1 MAWENALDRLLL
13 KQIHLAEKGELKAV
27 EVQEQILDAWNMN
40 PARPQTAFHLGY
52 ARALLGA
59 DLPQPRAG
67 GAANRWYTFGRLR
80 GHDRCGERTWV
91 ADLIKDQ
98 AALMELLRDPEIA
111 RACMP
116 LVMRSLFWCG
126 DLHTAVSCIGYLAPS
141 GKEADTDLFVDAALT
156 DLLARL
162 EAQARDSGAEFTG
175 DILLRVIQLDLFD
188 TLPADVRCRYYRA
201 YGCYLLK
208 VGEFDAAAAQL
219 ERAAA
224 QLTHRQAQ
232 LHSSVAALT
241 GLAAMHLHD
250 FDELRVNR
258 ERSDRAGGVS
268 WFDKA
273 VSDADHAIPEAWLG
287 RGILL
292 YETDR
297 LAEAAEC
304 FGNALGSSRR
314 KDGRD
319 DHLLDRAR
327 FYLGAALLEEGKK
340 EDAKRAVRL
349 IEQSLATMAPD
360 LEVFYAVHEALKTLD
375 RKVALKFLDS
385 IEVARGTAPDQL
397 LLVALEYQSLGE
409 AEPAAKTAERVLE
422 VAVNLDQRIEAM
434 RVMLTCHNMRGDRE
448 AARGTFNDIRDLLL
462 QRGEFNELETL
473 LKNEQFVGQ
482 ALDHLEIKCELVSL
496 YEEMADRETE
506 KVTLQCAIARSLKAR
521 KDVEALQQAFGILK
535 EVEIG
540 FPELACDELRSLEK
554 LLALNHAE
562 PANPDEGQ
570 TLVRQATE
578 RLGRQPQVLVV
589 GGNERQRRHHPRFEQ
604 LAAEWGFAGE
614 WWMANYTSPQK
625 LVNQISER
633 LKSDLDLLV
642 LLHWNR
648 HETTEPALDLARK
661 AGVTAR
667 TVHYAGFTSLQVALT
682 EALGRVGINQPERPG
697 KAANQKP
704 AKTQKARGTK
714 TTRPAKTTRSPTKS
728 K

>member
-13 KQIHLAEKGELKAV
+13 KQVHLAEKGELRAAD
-27 EVQEQILDAWNMN
+27 VQAQILDTWNMN
-40 PARPQTAFHLGY
+40 SGRPQTAFHLGY

-59 DLPQPRAG
+59 DLPQPRAQD
-67 GAANRWYTFGRLR
+67 AASRWYTFGRLR

-98 AALMELLRDPEIA
+98 TALMELLQEPEIA

-126 DLHTAVSCIGYLAPS
+126 DLDTAVSCIEYLALSAKPS
-141 GKEADTDLFVDAALT
+141 DTDLFVDAALT
-156 DLLARL
+156 DLLSRL
-162 EAQARDSGAEFTG
+162 EALVRDNGGELCG
-175 DILLRVIQLDLFD
+175 DILQRVIKLGMFES
-188 TLPADVRCRYYRA
+188 LPGDVRSRYYRA
-201 YGCYLLK
+201 YGRYLLK
-208 VGEFDAAAAQL
+208 LGEFDPAAAQL
-219 ERAAA
+219 ERAAH
-224 QLTHRQAQ
+224 LSHNQAR
-232 LHSSVAALT
+232 LHSSVAALR
-241 GLAAMHLHD
+241 GLASMRLHD
-250 FDELRVNR
+250 FAEMRVNR
-258 ERSDRAGGVS
+258 ERADRASGLS

-273 VSDADHAIPEAWLG
+273 VADKENAIPEAWVG

-292 YETDR
+292 YENGKS
-297 LAEAAEC
+297 AEAAEC
-304 FGNALGSSRR
+304 FNNAVQSSRR
-314 KDGRD
+314 TSGRD
-319 DHLLDRAR
+319 DQLVDRAR
-327 FYLGAALLEEGKK
+327 FYLGAVLLEGGKK
-340 EDAKRAVRL
+340 EEAKRAVRL
-349 IEQSLATMAPD
+349 IEQSLATMSPD
-360 LEVFYAVHEALKTLD
+360 LEVFYSVHEALKKLD

-397 LLVALEYQSLGE
+397 LLMALEYQSLGE
-409 AEPAAKTAERVLE
+409 SEPAAKTAERVLE

-448 AARGTFNDIRDLLL
+448 AARGTFYEIRDLLL
-462 QRGEFNELETL
+462 QRGAFNELETL
-473 LKNEQFVGQ
+473 LKNEEFVGQ

-496 YEEMADRETE
+496 YDEMAERETE

-540 FPELACDELRSLEK
+540 FPEMARDELTSLEK

-562 PANPDEGQ
+562 PANLDDGQ
-570 TLVRQATE
+570 GLVRQATE
-578 RLGRQPQVLVV
+578 RLGRQPQILVV

-604 LAAEWGFAGE
+604 LAREWGFAGE

-633 LKSDLDLLV
+633 LKGDLDLLV

-648 HETTEPALDLARK
+648 HETTEPALDMARK
-661 AGVTAR
+661 ADVMAR

-682 EALGRVGINQPERPG
+682 EALGRIGQQDAEKSQKTSRPG
-697 KAANQKP
+697 NKP
-704 AKTQKARGTK
+704 AKTQK
-714 TTRPAKTTRSPTKS
+714 TRAAKTGKTAKS
-728 K
+728 KS